1 MTSSPRRPRRVPSLL
16 WTFLLVSAA
25 AGESPRVARPGR
37 FPAADGERARR
48 GRGLRSPFAARPL
61 IAPDL
66 RACPGPPG
74 ELTFHVFV
82 EFQIPTPRIPHP
94 HSPHRG
100 GGEERHLGCGIL
112 TFLAVR

>member
-16 WTFLLVSAA
+16 WTVLLVSAA
-25 AGESPRVARPGR
+25 AGESPRVARPGH
-37 FPAADGERARR
+37 FPAAGGVGARR

-66 RACPGPPG
+66 RAFPRPPG
-74 ELTFHVFV
+74 ELTFHVKSPHLVF
-82 EFQIPTPRIPHP
+82 PTP

-100 GGEERHLGCGIL
+100 GGEERHVGCGIL